1 LTSQTS
7 GWHFGAS
14 SAITKQLEDFSLE
27 DMAGGM
33 LACTPTFWHMLGMLL
48 GDDQMALS
56 GHGAGLENAEDEADE
71 EADYW
76 DEVDEIDLEGII
88 NRLTKE
94 SGGSSAVERQVK
106 CCVVINVMVCA
117 ARNSFQ
123 VGYNT

>member
-1 LTSQTS
+1 
-7 GWHFGAS
+7 
-14 SAITKQLEDFSLE
+14 SATTKQLENFSLE

-33 LACTPTFWHMLGMLL
+33 LARAPTFWRMLGMLL
-48 GDDQMALS
+48 GDDQMAPS
-56 GHGAGLENAEDEADE
+56 GHGAGLEGAEDEADE

-76 DEVDEIDLEGII
+76 DEVNEIDLEGII

-106 CCVVINVMVCA
+106 HCAAINIMVRA